1 VYWLGAKTLLD
12 SGREYKRKEKRQAD
26 RWYLVF
32 YLRVFDGMSHK
43 ILGHLIDISEK
54 GIMLICDN
62 PVEVNEGYRL
72 RMRLPNQM
80 KERDEIIFSATSRWC
95 KPDVNP
101 DFYLVGF
108 QIYDLDPTTRDLIS
122 SLIKDFSY
130 NGKR

>member
-1 VYWLGAKTLLD
+1 MANGEQEEVLKN
-12 SGREYKRKEKRQAD
+12 RRQAD

-32 YLRVFDGMSHK
+32 YLRVFDGMSSK

-62 PVEVNEGYRL
+62 PVEVNEDYRL

-95 KPDVNP
+95 KSDANP
-101 DFYLVGF
+101 EFYLVGF
-108 QIYDLDPTTRDLIS
+108 QIYDLEPATRDLIVA
-122 SLIKDFSY
+122 LIKDFSQ
-130 NGKR
+130 NEKK